1 MQLNNFL
8 QGNGGTKMLSWDV
21 YSSGPSHQV
30 VWTAITY
37 SMHFP
42 LNLTSNISHAIVILV
57 RGVQYAKCVSTRQNA
72 AMEDAAQQTLNVLYA
87 DRMRGY

>member
-1 MQLNNFL
+1 MSDNHWRMQLNNFL

-37 SMHFP
+37 
-42 LNLTSNISHAIVILV
+42 I

>member
-8 QGNGGTKMLSWDV
+8 QGNGGTRMLTWDV
-21 YSSGPSHQV
+21 YPSGPSHQV

-37 SMHFP
+37 SEHAAQCLTLDNIFTP
-42 LNLTSNISHAIVILV
+42 LSPV
-57 RGVQYAKCVSTRQNA
+57 RGVQYAKCVSSRQNV
-72 AMEDAAQQTLNVLYA
+72 AMEDAARVTLDTLYA